1 MSTDLPVM
9 TMDVFTDDVFGG
21 NQLAGNAVA
30 NGMDW
35 SAPLHAITQV
45 LAEIFGLQAGRIEVG
60 ESATLVLWN
69 GDPLEV
75 TTWAEAVKVDGEWID
90 AASRQTRLF
99 ERYQDL
105 HAGKAR
111 GFTYQ

>member
-9 TMDVFTDDVFGG
+9 TLDVFTDDVFGG

-45 LAEIFGLQAGRIEVG
+45 LAEIFGLQARRI
-60 ESATLVLWN
+60 
-69 GDPLEV
+69 
-75 TTWAEAVKVDGEWID
+75 
-90 AASRQTRLF
+90 
-99 ERYQDL
+99 
-105 HAGKAR
+105 
-111 GFTYQ
+111 